1 MAKNTK
7 TSHEIIYVK
16 KDINSRSKQDDIW
29 WNVGTIAPPDDP
41 KLLIKAYQYN
51 FVIGGIVDRI
61 VTTASSAWTF
71 DESVSAKTRSAIES
85 IDLEEMFLSYF
96 VTGNFFL
103 EKIRNGFGQVVAFER
118 FMSDKIRIA
127 WENGEKEYHHLT
139 GAKPKVFPKK
149 DVVHLRSASIT
160 SRFYGESRIAKCADQ
175 IALLTFID
183 SYYSGIF
190 ESGFFSNRILTDKE
204 SKLDAKQKEALK
216 NFLEDRAKGLKN
228 AFSLLVLP
236 ADFGTI
242 SLDDINNTEKF
253 LQYREELIHSIAI
266 AMNVPIDILLPQK
279 AGRATK
285 EISLSELN
293 TDIIWPMQQRI
304 IRELKKELREDF
316 ADIDGVSILAID
328 TKNQMDE
335 MKVATGYVASGIMTA
350 NEARESLGLE
360 KIEGGDE
367 LKSIK
372 RDEATAEEMKHIEES
387 IEKMYNHLLE

>member
-1 MAKNTK
+1 MKKQKNTQD
-7 TSHEIIYVK
+7 SEIFIHKNTNVASAQ
-16 KDINSRSKQDDIW
+16 KDEW
-29 WNVGTIAPPDDP
+29 AGAGTITPPDDP

-127 WENGEKEYHHLT
+127 WKDGEKEYHHLT
-139 GAKPKVFPKK
+139 GAKSKIFPKK

-160 SRFYGESRIAKCADQ
+160 SRFYGESRIGKCADQ

-183 SYYSGIF
+183 SYYSNIF
-190 ESGFFSNRILTDKE
+190 ESGFFSNKILTDE
-204 SKLDAKQKEALK
+204 DSKLNQAQKDALK

-228 AFSLLVLP
+228 SFSLLMLP
-236 ADFGTI
+236 GKFSI
-242 SLDDINNTEKF
+242 LNLDDINNTEKF
-253 LQYREELIHSIAI
+253 LKYREELIHSIAI

-304 IRELKKELREDF
+304 VRELKKELREDF

-335 MKVATGYVASGIMTA
+335 MKVATGYVTSGIMTP
-350 NEARESLGLE
+350 NEVRESLGLE

-372 RDEATAEEMKHIEES
+372 RDDATAEEMKNIEAN
-387 IEKMYNHLLE
+387 IEKMYKSLYE